1 MKRLLLVIVV
11 ASCGGNDNPGNV
23 DAAVDGSGSGSADAA
38 IDSPSS
44 MGTFTLTSSMLTE
57 GAMIAMANTCDG
69 GNTSPQLDWSGNAM
83 GAMGFAVVLTDK
95 SNNLV
100 HWVIYDIP
108 GSATGLPANVEKVY
122 APTNVPG
129 AHQTLS
135 YQNVRGYLGP
145 CPPQGGGPH
154 TYEFAVYAVDVATL
168 PGTAMGS
175 TRAQVVPIITMHQ
188 TALAKLT
195 GTYMR

>member
-1 MKRLLLVIVV
+1 MKRLALLLLV
-11 ASCGGNDNPGNV
+11 ASCGGNDSPGQ
-23 DAAVDGSGSGSADAA
+23 ADANGDGPGPA
-38 IDSPSS
+38 IDMAIDTPT
-44 MGTFTLTSSMLTE
+44 GGPFTLTSPVLTE
-57 GAMIAMANTCDG
+57 GAAIMQINTCDG
-69 GNTSPQLDWSGNAM
+69 ANTSPQLDWSGNAM
-83 GAMGFAVVLTDK
+83 NAMGFAVVFTDK
-95 SNNLV
+95 TNGLV

-108 GSATGLPANVEKVY
+108 GTATGLPANVDKAY
-122 APTNVPG
+122 MPANVAG

-154 TYEFAVYAVDVATL
+154 TYELAVYGVDVATL
-168 PGTAMGS
+168 PGTSQGS

-188 TALAKLT
+188 TAVAKLT